1 MHTDLKHHLDSTGVH
16 LPPQLIAALNEVFL
30 ERDRYRAVLEAFP
43 GMVSW
48 VSSDLIYLGVNRH
61 LADALGMEPA
71 EVAGRPLGFADRAT
85 AFGKFIGEFLAG
97 KAAEDRQ
104 VLEVYLDK
112 GVEPRWYS
120 VTARR
125 YDGGSK
131 AVIVGSDVTELR
143 HVQDSIAA
151 LQRQVNAVARLATLG
166 EVAAGMTHEINNPMT
181 AIAGAAYQLNE
192 ALAEE
197 PVPVAE
203 ARAYVELIEK
213 AAKHVATIIDGA
225 RHVAR
230 GGSSDGPAAVSLREL
245 VTDALALCGE
255 RLKASGAQ
263 ARVDLA
269 SEFVVRGTAGEL
281 LQVLINLLSNACDA
295 VAGTAAA
302 RWVSLAA
309 RPAGA
314 GMVEIE
320 VCDSGPEIPAEVR
333 AKMMQPF
340 FTTKPAG
347 KGTGVGLSISRQ
359 LVERNGGRLGLDE
372 ASRRTRFVMTLPL
385 VSAGS

>member
-1 MHTDLKHHLDSTGVH
+1 
-16 LPPQLIAALNEVFL
+16 
-30 ERDRYRAVLEAFP
+30 
-43 GMVSW
+43 
-48 VSSDLIYLGVNRH
+48 
-61 LADALGMEPA
+61 
-71 EVAGRPLGFADRAT
+71 
-85 AFGKFIGEFLAG
+85 
-97 KAAEDRQ
+97 
-104 VLEVYLDK
+104 
-112 GVEPRWYS
+112 
-120 VTARR
+120 
-125 YDGGSK
+125 
-131 AVIVGSDVTELR
+131 
-143 HVQDSIAA
+143 
-151 LQRQVNAVARLATLG
+151 
-166 EVAAGMTHEINNPMT
+166 MTHEINNPMT
-181 AIAGAAYQLNE
+181 AIVGAAYQLGE

-230 GGSSDGPAAVSLREL
+230 GGSSDEPAAVALREL
-245 VTDALALCGE
+245 VTDAVALCGE

-263 ARVDLA
+263 LRVDLA

-302 RWVSLAA
+302 RWVSLEA
-309 RPAGA
+309 RSAGA
-314 GMVEIE
+314 GLVEIA

-359 LVERNGGRLGLDE
+359 LVERNGGRFWLDQ
-372 ASRRTRFVMTLPL
+372 ASRQTRFVLTLPM
-385 VSAGS
+385 VSAGT